1 MPLLRRR
8 CRLAA
13 ARLASE
19 PTDPCW
25 TFEPGQAHHALRFA
39 TEAPPML
46 RGVRI
51 TITSRAGLLALTC
64 NAERD
69 DPGGEQIRALAREL
83 MEDADRMC
91 RA

>member
-1 MPLLRRR
+1 
-8 CRLAA
+8 
-13 ARLASE
+13 
-19 PTDPCW
+19 
-25 TFEPGQAHHALRFA
+25 
-39 TEAPPML
+39 ML

-51 TITSRAGLLALTC
+51 MITGRAGVLGLTC

-91 RA
+91 RACGWPVPGPNMRHSWCRHFARP